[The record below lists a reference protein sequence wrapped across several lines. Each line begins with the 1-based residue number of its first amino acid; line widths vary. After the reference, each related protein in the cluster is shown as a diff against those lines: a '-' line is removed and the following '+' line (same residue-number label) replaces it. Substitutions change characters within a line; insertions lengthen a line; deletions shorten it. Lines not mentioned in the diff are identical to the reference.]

1 MEINLIEIF
10 NECELK
16 RNTRVLLL
24 LQCTVCLL
32 WAVLQKCFFKIDESG
47 YKFGQDCA
55 RTHPQMYYFIRI
67 VGKHVI
73 VDPLWCFQESVGMV
87 LERRLKLKA
96 LEKSKA
102 DRSGQILSILH
113 FYPTD
118 THTHHPGA
126 DECGGLPIGAF
137 ISCQSGFIGFKWSL
151 ITTTLQSPTMAF
163 SSMGSV

>member
-102 DRSGQILSILH
+102 DLAKYCPFFTSILL
-113 FYPTD
+113 
-118 THTHHPGA
+118 THTHTTQGQTSVGA
-126 DECGGLPIGAF
+126 Y
-137 ISCQSGFIGFKWSL
+137 QSALS
-151 ITTTLQSPTMAF
+151 
-163 SSMGSV
+163 